1 MTLFNVIYYILY
13 ALSIVGI
20 FAVALLV
27 YSKRKEDEYKYFAIF
42 AALLNVWLIFQ
53 FFAQLLAG
61 AGTVD
66 ATYLLR
72 FSAATGPFFAVY
84 FFFFATRYVGVKVKK
99 AKHFILPATAAIFTL
114 GTSLV
119 VQSAN
124 ASINGIVLQVG
135 IPYYVV
141 TALVA
146 GYVLVGVGYIIRRGA
161 RASARGTVSSRKQA
175 NRVMIY
181 GVSQAI
187 ILIFIASTVLAEEPL
202 SQALI
207 PFALFLMVIIFG
219 YAMVRHRLFDI
230 RFIVVRALGYSL
242 SIVTIGAIYA
252 VLAFGLVNT
261 LVSSENDFLQQILY
275 LAIASILALTFA
287 PLKLFFDKITRTVFY
302 RDAYESQKVIDEFNT
317 TLVSTVDIKDLAES
331 ATEILRRAIKS
342 EYIGVLLASEGDKK
356 LNERLIVS
364 GKNTVAHGDKLY
376 KTLSKHDE
384 HLFIQ
389 DIVYEENKD
398 LYHHMVSANIAV
410 AARLKTHDEFIGYV
424 LFGAKSNGRP
434 YTSQDIELIRITA
447 DELSLGIQN
456 SLRFEEI
463 RLFNQTLQERI
474 DEATA
479 QLRRTNSELRRL
491 DEAKD
496 EFLSMAS
503 HQLRTPLTSVKGYLS
518 MVLEGDVGK
527 ITTTQKQLL
536 SEAFTSSERMVHLIN
551 DFLNVSRLQTGKFM
565 LETRP
570 INLAKV
576 VGQEVDSLRTTAG
589 AHSMKLE
596 YHMPSHFPVLYVD
609 ENKIR
614 QVVMNFIDNA
624 IYYSRE
630 DSTITISLEIE
641 DGSVLLKVHDTG
653 IGVPEEEQAHIF
665 TKFFRATNAR
675 KQRPDG
681 TGVGLFLAKK
691 VIVAHGGSM
700 VFESKEGDGSTF
712 GFRLPVKK
720 LSEAP
725 REEPDELKK

>member
-1 MTLFNVIYYILY
+1 MLFNVLYYILY
-13 ALSIVGI
+13 ALSIIGI

-27 YSKRKEDEYKYFAIF
+27 YSRRKEEEYKNFAIF
-42 AALLNVWLIFQ
+42 AAFLNIWLIFQ
-53 FFAQLLAG
+53 FFAQLFAG
-61 AGTVD
+61 EGSMD

-72 FSAATGPFFAVY
+72 ASVATGPFFAIY
-84 FFFFATRYVGVKVKK
+84 FFFFATRYVGVRTKK
-99 AKHFILPATAAIFTL
+99 AKHFLLPIIAAIFTV

-119 VQSAN
+119 VESAS
-124 ASINGIVLQVG
+124 ASIDGIVLQDG
-135 IPYYVV
+135 ILYYVV
-141 TALVA
+141 TGLVV
-146 GYVLVGVGYIIRRGA
+146 GYVLVGLGYIIKRGSKP
-161 RASARGTVSSRKQA
+161 SARGTALSRRQA
-175 NRVMIY
+175 NKVMIY
-181 GVSQAI
+181 GVLQAI
-187 ILIFIASTVLAEEPL
+187 VIISIATTVFVEE
-202 SQALI
+202 SFAQVLI

-252 VLAFGLVNT
+252 ILAFGLVNT
-261 LVSSENDFLQQILY
+261 LVSSDNDFLQQILY
-275 LAIASILALTFA
+275 LAIASVLALTFT
-287 PLKLFFDKITRTVFY
+287 PLKRFFDTITRSIFY
-302 RDAYESQKVIDEFNT
+302 QDAYESQKVIDEFNT
-317 TLVSTVDIKDLAES
+317 TLVSTVDIKDLAKS

-342 EYIGVLLASEGDKK
+342 EYVGVLLAPEGDKK
-356 LNERLIVS
+356 LGERLIVS
-364 GKNTVAHGDKLY
+364 GKNTIVGGEKLY
-376 KTLSKHDE
+376 KTLSQHDE
-384 HLFIQ
+384 NLLIQ
-389 DIVYEENKD
+389 DVVYEENKD
-398 LYHHMVSANIAV
+398 LYRHMASANCAV

-424 LFGAKSNGRP
+424 LFGAKSNGRA
-434 YTSQDIELIRITA
+434 YTSQDIELIRITV

-456 SLRFEEI
+456 TLRFEEI
-463 RLFNQTLQERI
+463 RMFNQTLQEKVN
-474 DEATA
+474 DATA

-518 MVLEGDVGK
+518 MVLEGDVGR

-565 LETRP
+565 LEVKD

-576 VGQEVDSLRTTAG
+576 VGQEVDSLQTTAG
-589 AHSMKLE
+589 AHSMRLE
-596 YHMPSHFPVLYVD
+596 YHMPSHFPILYVD

-624 IYYSRE
+624 IYYSKE
-630 DSTITISLEIE
+630 DSTITISLGIE
-641 DGSVLLKVHDTG
+641 EANVVLKVHDTG

-700 VFESKEGDGSTF
+700 VFESKEGEGSTF

-725 REEPDELKK
+725 RDDTDKLDN